1 MRLRLIV
8 ERIKRG
14 QTQKEVANGIGIS
27 NQMLSKYERSNI
39 HPTYETMKKISAYYA
54 LPVESLFG
62 EETEL

>member
-14 QTQKEVANGIGIS
+14 QTQKEVANEIGITT
-27 NQMLSKYERSNI
+27 QMLSKYERSKI
-39 HPTYETMKKISAYYA
+39 QPTYETMKKISAYYS